1 MAGVTTADGVSAPPR
16 RYRDRGTPLAGYAD
30 EVLVRCRRCDA
41 PGCVRVSWQPYA
53 WRGSFHCA
61 RCGLALDLASRDW
74 VGPLVYVGHRACGQ
88 CGHRWLAP
96 RVEEHSLTHVRHT
109 HVEMQCPACRKL
121 SAVPVKAHPLF
132 PADHAIDP
140 HFGHPLRL
148 VETTRHGV
156 VWAYNARHLT
166 ELRAYVSALLR
177 ERRGS
182 TNRSLI
188 SRLPRWIKLAKHRD
202 IVLKALDRLAA
213 QLVQLQ
219 ASKTMDPRRTPD

>member
-1 MAGVTTADGVSAPPR
+1 MTTKRGKGRAQPFR
-16 RYRDRGTPLAGYAD
+16 HRDRATPLAAFAD

-41 PGCVRVSWQPYA
+41 PGCVRVSWQPYR
-53 WRGSFHCA
+53 WHGTFKCV
-61 RCGLALDLASRDW
+61 RCELALDLATRDW
-74 VGPLVYVGHRACGQ
+74 VGPLVYRGHRACGY

-96 RVEEHSLTHVRHT
+96 QVQEHGYPPARHT
-109 HVEMQCPACRKL
+109 HVEMQCPACAKR

-148 VETTRHGV
+148 VMPTRHGV
-156 VWAYNARHLT
+156 VWAYNARHLI

-182 TNRSLI
+182 TNRSMI
-188 SRLPRWIKLAKHRD
+188 SRLPRWIKLARNRES
-202 IVLKALDRLAA
+202 VLKALDKLAA
-213 QLVQLQ
+213 RLGQP
-219 ASKTMDPRRTPD
+219 S